1 MEQIFFQSIQTLEGG
16 TEPSVSNILGNYF
29 PRMNLG
35 LPIPDPHRK
44 VEGYDKLHRSDTT
57 VVLDLLVANGTDVK
71 RTSQETVGIFKA
83 IA

>member
-1 MEQIFFQSIQTLEGG
+1 MEGG

-44 VEGYDKLHRSDTT
+44 VRIWQVVQSDTT
-57 VVLDLLVANGTDVK
+57 VVLDLFVENGTDVK
-71 RTSQETVGIFKA
+71 RTSQETWHFKQ
-83 IA
+83 